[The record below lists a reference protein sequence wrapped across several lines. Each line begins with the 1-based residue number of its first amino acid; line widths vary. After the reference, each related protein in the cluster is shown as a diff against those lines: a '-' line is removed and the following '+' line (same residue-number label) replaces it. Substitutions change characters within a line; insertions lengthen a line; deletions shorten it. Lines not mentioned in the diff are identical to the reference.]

1 MNLAQHRPQG
11 HHQQNGAVKPDGN
24 LTLARQSK
32 IAKAKDLLNSLSS
45 HQVAALKDLGFDL
58 VSIIPKLEN
67 PLLTQSDIDYV
78 MKSNKTCE
86 DIVIDE
92 KAKKFLFKFPKDL
105 GFRALGEFKNRMEE
119 RVNKDDVRD
128 PNRFLMGILNRY
140 WNMKP
145 QSLQQTF
152 RLEEHITKLIE
163 SGDIK
168 KGVIDAKLKDF
179 LENMDTDDAVK
190 CLNEYVYEIMKG
202 KSVRN
207 HSAYLM
213 GICKRCFTAKQKKSG
228 PSSQGMPSDNVPGI
242 RNSKPKSGG
251 HHNGSHH
258 SNHHHTTNN
267 ATNPTSHS
275 MQQNNNRN
283 VKPKTGNGQFPSNSR
298 QEQSQQYRSSGI
310 RQDPEPFVPSHNYT
324 TNTTTPHNAFS
335 TPYTLAVQQQDH
347 TQDHSQQRSQQQP
360 QQQNF
365 AKANEHAPLFCPP
378 PSMSSGTGIWA
389 YRPPQK

>member
-1 MNLAQHRPQG
+1 MNIQQHRQQG
-11 HHQQNGAVKPDGN
+11 HHHPPNAVMKSEGN
-24 LTLARQSK
+24 VTLTRQSK
-32 IAKAKDLLNSLSS
+32 IAKAKDLLHSLSS

-67 PLLTQSDIDYV
+67 PLLTQSDIDFV

-86 DIVIDE
+86 DIIIDE

-163 SGDIK
+163 NGDIK

-213 GICKRCFTAKQKKSG
+213 GICKRCFTAKQKKVPSG
-228 PSSQGMPSDNVPGI
+228 NIQAENNGV
-242 RNSKPKSGG
+242 RNMKPKNQNHHHGHHQQHSMSNENRPTQKPKSQANSA
-251 HHNGSHH
+251 HHQT
-258 SNHHHTTNN
+258 HHH
-267 ATNPTSHS
+267 
-275 MQQNNNRN
+275 QQ
-283 VKPKTGNGQFPSNSR
+283 Q
-298 QEQSQQYRSSGI
+298 QQYRNAHV
-310 RQDPEPFVPSHNYT
+310 PEPEPYHHT
-324 TNTTTPHNAFS
+324 PHLNTQHTFSTQQNTTPHNAFA
-335 TPYTLAVQQQDH
+335 PYTLAVQQQ
-347 TQDHSQQRSQQQP
+347 QVSPHSQQQDKGLQQQLKQNDREQQQSQQQ
-360 QQQNF
+360 
-365 AKANEHAPLFCPP
+365 HAPLFCPP
-378 PSMSSGTGIWA
+378 PSMGTGNGIWA
-389 YRPPQK
+389 YRPSPSN